1 MICVSNNTFVNIDG
15 DEIYINNKRV
25 PDLPH
30 KSSSVN
36 ITTINDRV
44 FVNGYEYKDG
54 KWKRTLLYGIYSF
67 NCDWR
72 IQMKYRVYDTKR
84 KKYVTDLPYWILKP
98 NGELAENLY
107 GDEIGRSECIV
118 EFSSGIPDQNGIEI
132 YDGDIVKINPDVEE
146 MFRVKSGRVY
156 YRGGAFFVGSGESFL
171 NSIFTLVDFK
181 YVLRGCV
188 IGNIHDELSEEIKE

>member
-1 MICVSNNTFVNIDG
+1 
-15 DEIYINNKRV
+15 
-25 PDLPH
+25 
-30 KSSSVN
+30 
-36 ITTINDRV
+36 
-44 FVNGYEYKDG
+44 
-54 KWKRTLLYGIYSF
+54 
-67 NCDWR
+67 
-72 IQMKYRVYDTKR
+72 MKYRVYDTKR

-188 IGNIHDELSEEIKE
+188 IGNIHDEFSEEIKE